1 MSFETQKNF
10 VGKTQKLILAE
21 AQSERWISYIR
32 FVFACLFLIYA
43 TFQSLIGK
51 TALVPYIVQLIASL
65 VVCSYSWYSISHR
78 KKKVIS
84 ANGQTLLFSVAL
96 ADILAVSL
104 IAFSFYLNGA
114 AFSLI
119 QGSFFA
125 VFILLI
131 TFTALHYEARLS
143 LFSGA
148 VTLICYTI
156 LFFIFMWGRVPATPE
171 LIADYIIKVL
181 LIMTVSVLGSI
192 ISQNNSKIIQQ
203 VITSETRYHN
213 LVHRL
218 PEMLFTLDSR
228 GNFLYS
234 NIASHSILGI
244 PAKILIGRNIRNF
257 LINPDSLRLDKGGI
271 KGTFEIFDSEQNRR
285 FVDLVIQAVDDEG
298 KSAAAFD
305 GLMSDVTDRELAI
318 CQREEM
324 VNRLFQYQKMESLG
338 TLASGMA
345 HDFSNILQTVN
356 DLTTIV
362 DRESN
367 EPHTKNRMKLIYET
381 LVDARFLIS
390 ELLALGRKTPLDHRS
405 VDLIDFF
412 NTIIPHFSNQLGANY
427 SIEFQC
433 DEERIWV
440 LADPD
445 YLKRIFQNLFGN
457 ARDAMPD
464 GGVITVTCESC
475 RGDDDVGMVS
485 IRVGDTGTGMPQ
497 ELTEKIFDPFFTTK
511 KTGKGTGLGLA
522 LVRRII
528 MLHNGSVTVEKTGF
542 DGTVFRLEMPASD
555 DQTGH
560 DNDTKTMLQNRQT
573 ANVLLL
579 DDDPKIREVLKIFL
593 KEFKYTVF
601 EASAPEDALQ
611 WMKNPQ
617 SNCDVLVMDWRL
629 GNENPHSVIRL
640 LRRIKKDLIVI
651 VVSGYP
657 PNHKSI
663 EEMNITKWFT
673 KPYDKNQL
681 DIEIQRSLH
690 KLVKSREP

>member
-10 VGKTQKLILAE
+10 VGKTQKIILAE

-32 FVFACLFLIYA
+32 FVCACSFLLYA
-43 TFQSLIGK
+43 TFQSLIEK
-51 TALVPYIVQLIASL
+51 TALVPYIIQLVSAL
-65 VVCSYSWYSISHR
+65 VICAYSWHSISHPKR
-78 KKKVIS
+78 PIL
-84 ANGQTLLFSVAL
+84 AGNGHALLFGVAL
-96 ADILAVSL
+96 ADILMLSL

-114 AFSLI
+114 PLSLF
-119 QGSFFA
+119 QGTLFA
-125 VFILLI
+125 AYLLLI
-131 TFTALHYEARLS
+131 TFTALHYEAKLS

-156 LFFIFMWGRVPATPE
+156 VFFIFLWGRVPATPD
-171 LIADYIIKVL
+171 LIVDYIVKVI
-181 LIMTVSVLGSI
+181 LIITISVLGSI
-192 ISQNNSKIIQQ
+192 ISQNNSKTIQQ
-203 VITSETRYHN
+203 VIASETRYHN

-244 PAKILIGRNIRNF
+244 PAKVLIGKNIRSF
-257 LINPDSLRLDKGGI
+257 LINPDSLRLDKGGV
-271 KGTFEIFDSEQNRR
+271 KGTFEIFDAEQNRR
-285 FVDLVIQAVDDEG
+285 FVDLVIQAVNEDD

-362 DRESN
+362 DRESS
-367 EPHTKNRMKLIYET
+367 EPHTKKRMKLIYET

-390 ELLALGRKTPLDHRS
+390 ELLALGRKKPLDHRS
-405 VDLIDFF
+405 INLIEFF
-412 NTIIPHFSNQLGANY
+412 DTIIPQFLNQLGPDY
-427 SIEFQC
+427 SIDFEC
-433 DEERIWV
+433 DEKQIWV

-464 GGVITVTCESC
+464 GGVITVICTSY

-485 IRVGDTGTGMPQ
+485 IKVCDTGTGIPP

-511 KTGKGTGLGLA
+511 KPGKGTGLGLA

-528 MLHNGSVTVEKTGF
+528 MLHNGSVTVEKSGYE
-542 DGTVFRLEMPASD
+542 GTIFRLELPIND
-555 DQTGH
+555 ETGH
-560 DNDTKTMLQNRQT
+560 DHDTKAMLQNRQT
-573 ANVLLL
+573 ASVLLL

-593 KEFKYTVF
+593 KEFKYSVLESSTS
-601 EASAPEDALQ
+601 EEALQ
-611 WMKNPQ
+611 RMKNSQ
-617 SNCDVLVMDWRL
+617 TNCDVLIMDWRL
-629 GNENPHSVIRL
+629 GNENPHAVIRL

-651 VVSGYP
+651 VVSGYS

-663 EEMNITKWFT
+663 EEMQITKWFT

-690 KLVKSREP
+690 KLLKSRES

>member
-32 FVFACLFLIYA
+32 FVFACSFLLYA
-43 TFQSLIGK
+43 TFQSLIEK
-51 TALVPYIVQLIASL
+51 TDLIPYIIQLIVS
-65 VVCSYSWYSISHR
+65 VVIGIYSWHSISHP
-78 KKKVIS
+78 KKPMLS
-84 ANGQTLLFSVAL
+84 GNGHALLFGVAL
-96 ADILAVSL
+96 ADVLMLSL
-104 IAFSFYLNGA
+104 ISFSFYLNGA
-114 AFSLI
+114 DFSLI
-119 QGSFFA
+119 QGTLFA
-125 VFILLI
+125 GFLLLI

-143 LFSGA
+143 LFSGGI
-148 VTLICYTI
+148 TLLFYTI
-156 LFFIFMWGRVPATPE
+156 LFFIFLWGRVPASP
-171 LIADYIIKVL
+171 DVIIDFIVKVII
-181 LIMTVSVLGSI
+181 IMTVSALGSV
-192 ISQNNSKIIQQ
+192 ISQNNSKTIQQ
-203 VITSETRYHN
+203 VIASETRYHN

-244 PAKILIGRNIRNF
+244 PAKVLIGKNIRSF
-257 LINPDSLRLDKGGI
+257 LVNPDSLRLDKGGV
-271 KGTFEIFDSEQNRR
+271 KGTFEIFDAEQNRR
-285 FVDLVIQAVDDEG
+285 FVDLVIQAVNEED

-324 VNRLFQYQKMESLG
+324 VNRLFQFQKMESLG

-367 EPHTKNRMKLIYET
+367 EPHTKKRMKLIYET

-390 ELLALGRKTPLDHRS
+390 ELLALGRKKPLDHRS
-405 VDLIDFF
+405 INLVEFF
-412 NTIIPHFSNQLGANY
+412 DTIVPQFSDQLGSDY
-427 SIEFQC
+427 TIEFEC
-433 DEERIWV
+433 DEKQIWV

-464 GGVITVTCESC
+464 GGTITVICATY
-475 RGDDDVGMVS
+475 RGEDDVGMVS
-485 IRVGDTGTGMPQ
+485 IKVCDTGTGIPP

-511 KTGKGTGLGLA
+511 KPGKGTGLGLA

-528 MLHNGSVTVEKTGF
+528 MLHNGSVTVEKTGYE
-542 DGTVFRLEMPASD
+542 GTVFRLEMPASD
-555 DQTGH
+555 ETGH
-560 DNDTKTMLQNRQT
+560 DHDTKSMLQNRQP
-573 ANVLLL
+573 ASILLL

-593 KEFKYTVF
+593 KEFKYSVF
-601 EASAPEDALQ
+601 EASTSEEALQ
-611 WMKNPQ
+611 KMKNPQ
-617 SNCDVLVMDWRL
+617 SNCDVLIMDWRL
-629 GNENPHSVIRL
+629 GNENPHAVIRL
-640 LRRIKKDLIVI
+640 LRRIKKDLIII
-651 VVSGYP
+651 VVSGYS

-663 EEMNITKWFT
+663 EEMQITKWFT

-690 KLVKSREP
+690 KLLKSRET

>member
-1 MSFETQKNF
+1 MSFETQKHF

-32 FVFACLFLIYA
+32 FVFACSFILYA
-43 TFQSLIGK
+43 TFQTLIER
-51 TALVPYIVQLIASL
+51 TAPVPYLLQLVSSL
-65 VVCSYSWYSISHR
+65 MICAYSWYNISLPKR
-78 KKKVIS
+78 PML
-84 ANGQTLLFSVAL
+84 AGNGHVLLFGVAL
-96 ADILAVSL
+96 ADIITLSL

-114 AFSLI
+114 DLALI
-119 QGSFFA
+119 QGTLFA
-125 VFILLI
+125 VFLLLI
-131 TFTALHYEARLS
+131 TFTALHYEAKLS

-148 VTLICYTI
+148 VTLICYTL
-156 LFFIFMWGRVPATPE
+156 LFFVFLWGRVPATPD
-171 LIADYIIKVL
+171 LIVDYVVKVI

-192 ISQNNSKIIQQ
+192 ISQNNSKTIQQ
-203 VITSETRYHN
+203 VIASETRYHN

-228 GNFLYS
+228 GYFLYS

-244 PAKILIGRNIRNF
+244 PAKVLLGKNIRNF
-257 LINPDSLRLDKGGI
+257 LVNPDSLRLNKNGV
-271 KGTFEIFDSEQNRR
+271 KGTYEIFDAGQNRR
-285 FVDLVIQAVDDEG
+285 FVDLVIQAVNEED

-362 DRESN
+362 DRESD
-367 EPHTKNRMKLIYET
+367 EPHTKKRMKLIYET
-381 LVDARFLIS
+381 LIDARFLIS
-390 ELLALGRKTPLDHRS
+390 ELLALGRKKPLDHRS
-405 VDLIDFF
+405 VNLIDFF
-412 NTIIPHFSNQLGANY
+412 NTIIPQFSNQLGSSY
-427 SIEFQC
+427 SIEFEC
-433 DEERIWV
+433 DEEKIWV

-457 ARDAMPD
+457 ASDAMPD
-464 GGVITVTCESC
+464 GGVIRVMCSSY
-475 RGDDDVGMVS
+475 RGDDGVDMVS
-485 IRVGDTGTGMPQ
+485 IKVCDTGTGIPS

-511 KTGKGTGLGLA
+511 KPGKGTGLGLA

-528 MLHNGSVTVEKTGF
+528 MLHNGTVTVEKTGSE
-542 DGTVFRLEMPASD
+542 GTVFRLEIPACDETGD
-555 DQTGH
+555 DH
-560 DNDTKTMLQNRQT
+560 DTNVMLQNRKT
-573 ANVLLL
+573 ASILLL

-593 KEFKYTVF
+593 KEFKYPVF
-601 EASAPEDALQ
+601 EASTSEEAFLK
-611 WMKNPQ
+611 MKNSQ
-617 SNCDVLVMDWRL
+617 SECDVLIMDWRL
-629 GNENPHSVIRL
+629 GNENPHAVIRS
-640 LRRIKKDLIVI
+640 LRRIKNDLIVI
-651 VVSGYP
+651 VVSGYA

-663 EEMNITKWFT
+663 EEMKIAKWFT

-681 DIEIQRSLH
+681 DIEIQRSLY
-690 KLVKSREP
+690 KLLKSRES

>member
-32 FVFACLFLIYA
+32 FVFACSFLLYA

-51 TALVPYIVQLIASL
+51 TALVPYIVQLISL
-65 VVCSYSWYSISHR
+65 MGICSYSWHSISHL
-78 KKKVIS
+78 KKTVIT
-84 ANGQTLLFSVAL
+84 ANGHVLLFGVAL
-96 ADILAVSL
+96 ADIVTVSL
-104 IAFSFYLNGA
+104 IVFSFYLNGA

-119 QGSFFA
+119 QGTFFA
-125 VFILLI
+125 VFLLLI
-131 TFTALHYEARLS
+131 TFTALHYESRLS

-156 LFFIFMWGRVPATPE
+156 LFFIFMWGRVPATSE
-171 LIADYIIKVL
+171 LIADYIVKVL

-192 ISQNNSKIIQQ
+192 ISQNNSKTIQQ

-244 PAKILIGRNIRNF
+244 PAKVLIGKNIRSF

-285 FVDLVIQAVDDEG
+285 FVDLVIQAVDEEG
-298 KSAAAFD
+298 KSTAAFD

-367 EPHTKNRMKLIYET
+367 EPHTKKRMKLIYET

-390 ELLALGRKTPLDHRS
+390 ELLALGRKKPLDHRS
-405 VDLIDFF
+405 INLIDFF
-412 NTIIPHFSNQLGANY
+412 NSIIPQFSNQLGANY
-427 SIEFQC
+427 SIEFEC
-433 DEERIWV
+433 NEEQIWV

-457 ARDAMPD
+457 AHDAMPD
-464 GGVITVTCESC
+464 GGVITVICESY

-485 IRVGDTGTGMPQ
+485 IKVGDTGTGIPP

-511 KTGKGTGLGLA
+511 KPGKGTGLGLA

-528 MLHNGSVTVEKTGF
+528 MLHNGTVAVEKTGI

-555 DQTGH
+555 ETGH
-560 DNDTKTMLQNRQT
+560 DYDTKTMLQNRQT
-573 ANVLLL
+573 ASVLLL

-593 KEFKYTVF
+593 KEFKYSVF
-601 EASAPEDALQ
+601 EASTPEDALQ

-617 SNCDVLVMDWRL
+617 LNCDVLIMDWRL

-663 EEMNITKWFT
+663 EEMQITKWFT

-690 KLVKSREP
+690 KLVKARES